1 MSTSGMSTAAMS
13 TAGMSTALALD
24 HLGVCARD
32 LPPLVAA
39 YQRLGFS
46 LSPIAQQSGKRS
58 PDGQVEPFGTGNRCA
73 FLRHGYIE
81 LLAIL
86 DPGLFANQVDR
97 FISRYEGLH
106 ILALGVADEQANLA
120 RMQAAGIPIP
130 GVAWLE
136 RPIDKPDGPRA
147 KFARLPFPDAP
158 EGRVQL
164 IRHLTPELIWDP
176 RWMDHANHADALV
189 AMIMVSAEPAE
200 TAARFSRLCGLP
212 FLPDPAGGFRIILPG
227 AAGVA
232 GPQAPAMETMVRI
245 LQPDALGAVL
255 PGVVAP
261 TLPFMAGMV
270 VRTDDGNAAVRALGL
285 PLVAA
290 PDGLMVPPELAGGA
304 ALVFAP

>member
-1 MSTSGMSTAAMS
+1 
-13 TAGMSTALALD
+13 MSTALALD
-24 HLGVCARD
+24 HVGVCGPD
-32 LPPLVAA
+32 LPPLVEA
-39 YQRLGFS
+39 YRRLGFS
-46 LSPIAQQSGKRS
+46 LSPIAQQSGKRT
-58 PDGQVEPFGTGNRCA
+58 PDGPVVPFGTGNRCA

-86 DPGLFANQVDR
+86 DPTLFDNQVKS
-97 FISRYEGLH
+97 FIARYEGLH

-120 RMQAAGIPIP
+120 RMQAAGIAIP

-176 RWMDHANHADALV
+176 RWMDHANRADALV
-189 AMIMVSAEPAE
+189 ALIMASAEPAA
-200 TAARFSRLCGLP
+200 TAARFSCLCGLP
-212 FLPDPAGGFRIILPG
+212 FRPDPAGGFRIILPG
-227 AAGVA
+227 GAGVA
-232 GPQAPAMETMVRI
+232 GPQAPEMETLVRI
-245 LQPDALGAVL
+245 LEPEALATVL
-255 PGVVAP
+255 PGVSAP

-270 VRTDDGNAAVRALGL
+270 IRTDDGNAAVRALGL
-285 PLVAA
+285 PLVQA

>member
-1 MSTSGMSTAAMS
+1 MAPRKIREPGMSTAI
-13 TAGMSTALALD
+13 ALD
-24 HLGVCARD
+24 HLGVCGPA

-39 YQRLGFS
+39 YERLGFS

-58 PDGQVEPFGTGNRCA
+58 PESPTELFGTGNRCA

-86 DPGLFANQVDR
+86 DPALFDNQVKR
-97 FISRYEGLH
+97 FIARYEGLH

-120 RMQAAGIPIP
+120 RMQAASIPIP

-189 AMIMVSAEPAE
+189 ALIMASREPSE

-212 FLPDPAGGFRIILPG
+212 FLSDPAGGFRIILPG
-227 AAGVA
+227 GAGVA
-232 GPQAPAMETMVRI
+232 GPRAPAMETMVRI
-245 LQPDALGAVL
+245 LEPAALATVL

-270 VRTDDGNAAVRALGL
+270 IRTDDGNAAVRALGL

>member
-1 MSTSGMSTAAMS
+1 
-13 TAGMSTALALD
+13 MSTALALD
-24 HLGVCARD
+24 HVGVCARE
-32 LPPLVAA
+32 LGPLTAA
-39 YQRLGFS
+39 YERLGFS
-46 LSPIAQQSGKRS
+46 LSPIAQQSGKRT
-58 PDGQVEPFGTGNRCA
+58 PDGPTELFGTGNRCA

-86 DPGLFANQVDR
+86 DPGLFDNQLGR
-97 FISRYEGLH
+97 FIDRYEGLH

-136 RPIDKPDGPRA
+136 RPVDAPDGSRA

-164 IRHLTPELIWDP
+164 IRHLTPELIWQP

-189 AMIMVSAEPAE
+189 ALVMASAAPAE
-200 TAARFSRLCGLP
+200 TAVRFSRLMGLP
-212 FLPDPAGGFRIILPG
+212 FLPDPAGGFQIRLPG
-227 AAGVA
+227 GTGVA
-232 GPQAPAMETMVRI
+232 GPQAPAMETLVRI
-245 LQPDALGAVL
+245 LEPEALASVL
-255 PGVVAP
+255 PGVAVP
-261 TLPFMAGMV
+261 TRPFMAGMV
-270 VRTDDGNAAVRALGL
+270 VRTDDGNAAVRGMAL

-290 PDGLMVPPELAGGA
+290 PDGLMVPPALAGGA